1 MGSEPVERIVPII
14 DSTVSLEKP
23 LKSTNSYNPIEP
35 AVDGIRLLILEP
47 CEDVKGFVSCRLQH
61 VAFTKKPK
69 YEALSY
75 TWGDETIRHKIFIDG
90 QDFTAGQNLFD
101 ALSPLSFRREGIVG
115 RRDLYHQSDVLEKN
129 RQIGIMPFIYMR
141 AKTVLLLSWD
151 EIFARK
157 GNIFLQGADKILRQT
172 LSDNPYWKRVWIIQ
186 EVSLARKI
194 LVHYGAHKADWT
206 AFIQRIQSNHDLL
219 DSLPVKLQKELDKK
233 YEDGHKLQALIESHR
248 DSLCKDPRDHIY
260 GFVGLAIDCQE
271 GFPVDYGK
279 SLYEV
284 WKDVVRFKNAA
295 QPGQDDYEEPE
306 IDTLYFGKTVQT
318 LLGGPRLATAEEV
331 AQDISPQLEPN
342 QDDEVEPTRG
352 EILVTCQVA
361 GKIVHLGP
369 TYQEVMSNLKA
380 MASWKAGINKYLFE
394 WEQSNAREESE
405 LFLELLGDA
414 EDEDLEIVASFE
426 REITV
431 PKPRTPDCLEDTAQ
445 NSKGYGENIAQP
457 PDSTSV
463 STDPRLYLLGGV
475 RDHGDASAA
484 TVGLA
489 PSEARVGD
497 YILLI
502 HGTAKVVVVRAEEG
516 QVRLVGTAAAAENHF
531 IGRARKD
538 EDLEKEKIFEPA
550 DLEFINSAD
559 RLDLFLDIATA
570 YQLLG

>member
-1 MGSEPVERIVPII
+1 MERIVPII
-14 DSTVSLEKP
+14 DSTLPLEEP
-23 LKSTNSYNPIEP
+23 SKSTYSYNPIDPP
-35 AVDGIRLLILEP
+35 ADCIRLLILEP
-47 CEDVKGFVSCRLQH
+47 AKDLKAFVSCRLQH
-61 VAFTKKPK
+61 VTFTKKPK
-69 YEALSY
+69 YE
-75 TWGDETIRHKIFIDG
+75 G
-90 QDFTAGQNLFD
+90 
-101 ALSPLSFRREGIVG
+101 
-115 RRDLYHQSDVLEKN
+115 
-129 RQIGIMPFIYMR
+129 QIGIMPFIYMR
-141 AKTVLLLSWD
+141 AKTVLVWLGVPKYGAEQLLSWD

-157 GNIFLQGADKILRQT
+157 GNFFLQDADKILTQT

-186 EVSLARKI
+186 EVGLAKKL
-194 LVHYGAHKADWT
+194 LVHYGAYKADWT
-206 AFIQRIQSNHDLL
+206 AFIKRIQSNHDLL

-233 YEDGHKLQALIESHR
+233 YEDGHKLQALIESHQ
-248 DSLCKDPRDHIY
+248 DSLCKEPRDHIY

-271 GFPVDYGK
+271 GFPMDYGK

-306 IDTLYFGKTVQT
+306 IDTLHFGKTVQT
-318 LLGGPRLATAEEV
+318 LLGGPGIATAEEV
-331 AQDISPQLEPN
+331 ARDIAPQLEPN
-342 QDDEVEPTRG
+342 QDDEAEPKRG
-352 EILVTCQVA
+352 EILVTCQIA

-380 MASWKAGINKYLFE
+380 VASWKAGINKYLFE

-405 LFLELLGDA
+405 LFLELLEDV
-414 EDEDLEIVASFE
+414 EDEDMEIVTSFD

-431 PKPRTPDCLEDTAQ
+431 PKPRTPDCLEDAER

-457 PDSTSV
+457 PDSTPV

-475 RDHGDASAA
+475 PDYGDASAA

-531 IGRARKD
+531 IARARKD

-550 DLEFINSAD
+550 ELNFINSKD
-559 RLDLFLDIATA
+559 RLDLFVDIATA